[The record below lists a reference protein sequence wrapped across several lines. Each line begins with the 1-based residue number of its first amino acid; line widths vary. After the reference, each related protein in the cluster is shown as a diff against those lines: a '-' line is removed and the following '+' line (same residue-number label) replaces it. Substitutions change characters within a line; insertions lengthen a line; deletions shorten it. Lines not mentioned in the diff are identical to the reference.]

1 MVKLRAYLSVVFST
15 VAITGAQSEL
25 TTFQVTSEESNIA
38 KSVSMP
44 SSVLRTDVQEQGE
57 ILTSFSTILIEL
69 PCGTWLSTRRNQSGR
84 RLIAA
89 YDVLTLILKHFDLMT
104 SSAPIIDK

>member
-1 MVKLRAYLSVVFST
+1 MKRRNLGVLNDADSTLGSILQQGMVKLRAYLSVVFST

-44 SSVLRTDVQEQGE
+44 SSVLRTDVQEQ
-57 ILTSFSTILIEL
+57 
-69 PCGTWLSTRRNQSGR
+69 
-84 RLIAA
+84 
-89 YDVLTLILKHFDLMT
+89 
-104 SSAPIIDK
+104 